1 MNHLNVDHD
10 DFPIFDEYDKTFRSF
25 LADFNELSSVA
36 ELSDNQKLTLL
47 PTRLRR
53 RPKWYFRG
61 LSNERK
67 NTYDKAIES
76 LTTEFDN
83 ESLLRKDLYSIK
95 QGQSTLD
102 EYVEKMEQMFTEL
115 NFKPDEKLDF
125 FMAGLDE
132 NTQNDLFLNEID
144 SYEKAVRRLKLKLSI
159 EKRKSSKSKKP
170 FTRDREM
177 SENKAHQSKTMG
189 NDQLCYVCQEP
200 GHLAINCWFRERFF
214 KKNTTSNAKI

>member
-1 MNHLNVDHD
+1 MNHLNVDYD
-10 DFPIFDEYDKTFRSF
+10 DFPIFDEYDLSFRSF

-47 PTRLRR
+47 PTRFRR

-61 LSNERK
+61 LSNDRN

-83 ESLLRKDLYSIK
+83 ESFLRKNLYSTK
-95 QGQSTLD
+95 QSQSTLD

-115 NFKPDEKLDF
+115 NVKPDEKLDF
-125 FMAGLDE
+125 FVAGLDE
-132 NTQNDLFLNEID
+132 NAQDDLFLNKID

-159 EKRKSSKSKKP
+159 EKRKSSKSKNP
-170 FTRDREM
+170 STDDREM
-177 SENKAHQSKTMG
+177 SEDNAPQSKTMR
-189 NDQLCYVCQEP
+189 NEKLCYVCKEP
-200 GHLAINCWFRERFF
+200 GHLAINCWFRAR
-214 KKNTTSNAKI
+214 AKRT